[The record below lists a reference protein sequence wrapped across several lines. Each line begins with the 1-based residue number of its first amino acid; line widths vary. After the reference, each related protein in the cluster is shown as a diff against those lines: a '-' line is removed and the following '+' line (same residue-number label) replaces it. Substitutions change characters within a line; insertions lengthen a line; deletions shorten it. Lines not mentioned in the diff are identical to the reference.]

1 MEKAIFS
8 DMSSWEKLFQGR
20 YKAIICERN
29 KYLLALV
36 RYIHLNAVR
45 AKLASRPERYQYSG
59 HNSYLTNGTANRRG
73 RADLED
79 VGRQVELREICP
91 GREWVKTTTSHT
103 TPWPIGAFWEKKA
116 LAEKS
121 VGTATERREQGKETD
136 RNGVQGSR
144 RRVQTRPELLQ
155 AKTVRD

>member
-45 AKLASRPERYQYSG
+45 AKLGSRPERYQYSG

-91 GREWVKTTTSHT
+91 GKEWVKTTTSHT
-103 TPWPIGAFWEKKA
+103 TPWPIDAFLGEEGFGREIGRDRDRTTSARQRNRSKRRSR
-116 LAEKS
+116 KS
-121 VGTATERREQGKETD
+121 PASTNEARVITGKD
-136 RNGVQGSR
+136 R
-144 RRVQTRPELLQ
+144 
-155 AKTVRD
+155 A